1 MAASSVETAQ
11 IKRGPEPRQGELAH
25 YCGRSEQHRL
35 VTDGELEIQ
44 RLQRLVVSNEKPQE
58 FIRPRLRSAAL
69 AMVTSLYLSISIKAN
84 LSARSFTRSSSV
96 CGATEE
102 GG

>member
-1 MAASSVETAQ
+1 MTN
-11 IKRGPEPRQGELAH
+11 
-25 YCGRSEQHRL
+25 
-35 VTDGELEIQ
+35 GELEIQ

-58 FIRPRLRSAAL
+58 FIRPPRSAAL
-69 AMVTSLYLSISIKAN
+69 AMVTSLYQSISIKAN

-102 GG
+102 GGGLFTLEATLIMPMRLV